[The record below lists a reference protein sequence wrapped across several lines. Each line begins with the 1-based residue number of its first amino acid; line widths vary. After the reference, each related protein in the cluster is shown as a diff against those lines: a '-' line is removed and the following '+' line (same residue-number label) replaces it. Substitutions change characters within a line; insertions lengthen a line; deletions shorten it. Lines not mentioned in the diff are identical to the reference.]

1 MRTFGVIAIAS
12 LLQLGAVAVADH
24 HMGDV
29 KEGPACKYCGM
40 DRAKF
45 AASRM
50 VVEFDDGTKLHA
62 CSLHCVA
69 VDLALQIDRT
79 PVAIRV
85 ADVNT
90 QELLDAEKAYW
101 VVGGNRPGVMSKRG
115 KWALGEKA
123 AAKAFVKQEGGLI
136 VTFEDAM
143 KAAYEDMYQDTRMI
157 RERRKAKRAAK
168 AAAAAAPPAATPPA
182 MAPPAGQPAPAPGA
196 AATPPPAPPVA
207 PPAAAPAPA
216 HPGH

>member
-1 MRTFGVIAIAS
+1 MRTFAVVAIAS

-24 HMGDV
+24 HLGDV
-29 KEGPACKYCGM
+29 KEGPSCKYCGM

-45 AASRM
+45 ATSRM

-85 ADVNT
+85 ADVNS

-101 VVGGNRPGVMSKRG
+101 VVGGKRPGVMTKRG
-115 KWALGEKA
+115 KWAFGEKA

-136 VTFEDAM
+136 ATFEDAM

-168 AAAAAAPPAATPPA
+168 AAAAAPAT
-182 MAPPAGQPAPAPGA
+182 APPAGQPAPAPGDA
-196 AATPPPAPPVA
+196 SATPPPATP
-207 PPAAAPAPA
+207 APAPA
-216 HPGH
+216 APAHMGH

>member
-1 MRTFGVIAIAS
+1 MRTLGVIAIAS

-29 KEGPACKYCGM
+29 KEGPSCKYCGM

-45 AASRM
+45 ATSRM

-85 ADVNT
+85 ADVDT

-101 VVGGNRPGVMSKRG
+101 VVGGKRPGVMTKRG
-115 KWALGEKA
+115 KWAFGEKA

-136 VTFEDAM
+136 ATFEDAM

-168 AAAAAAPPAATPPA
+168 AAAEAAPPA
-182 MAPPAGQPAPAPGA
+182 MAPPAGQPAPAPGDA
-196 AATPPPAPPVA
+196 PATPPPATP
-207 PPAAAPAPA
+207 APAPA
-216 HPGH
+216 APAHMGH

>member
-1 MRTFGVIAIAS
+1 MRTLAVIAIAS

-24 HMGDV
+24 HLGDV
-29 KEGPACKYCGM
+29 KEGPSCKYCGM

-101 VVGGNRPGVMSKRG
+101 VVGGKRPGVMSKRG

-168 AAAAAAPPAATPPA
+168 AAAAPA
-182 MAPPAGQPAPAPGA
+182 APPAGQPAPAPGDA
-196 AATPPPAPPVA
+196 SATPPPAMPA
-207 PPAAAPAPA
+207 PAPAPA